1 MHDRDI
7 AQLLLEI
14 DAVGFTPR
22 QPITFKSGIVSPVYV
37 DNRRIIFWPQHW
49 QQVIAG
55 LQELIERQDLEFD
68 VIAGI
73 ATGGVPHSSALA
85 FTLGVPSVYVRKES
99 KEHGTQNRIEG
110 GDIGGKRVLL
120 VEDMV
125 TTGGSSLNG
134 VTLLREYGAEVA
146 DCLTIT
152 TYGFPM
158 AYHAFQVAGVRLHP
172 LTDFYTIVQEGVN
185 LGKLE
190 ASDID
195 IIEDWLHEP
204 HQWAE
209 RQGLV
214 DPEEY

>member
-1 MHDRDI
+1 MQDRDF
-7 AQLLLEI
+7 ARLLLDI
-14 DAVGFTPR
+14 GAVGFIPR
-22 QPITFKSGIVSPVYV
+22 EPITFKSGIVSPVYV
-37 DNRRIIFWPQHW
+37 DNRCLIFSPEPWHAVIEGLADVIEA
-49 QQVIAG
+49 QQ
-55 LQELIERQDLEFD
+55 LEFD

-85 FTLGVPSVYVRKES
+85 YKLGVPQVYVRKES

-110 GDIGGKRVLL
+110 GDISGKHVLL

-134 VTLLREYGAEVA
+134 VTVMREAGAEIT
-146 DCLTIT
+146 DCLSIT

-158 AYHAFQVAGVRLHP
+158 AYHAFQVAAMRLHP

-185 LGKLE
+185 LGKLD
-190 ASDID
+190 ASDIE
-195 IIEDWLHEP
+195 IIEDWLNEP

-209 RQGLV
+209 RQGLT
-214 DPEEY
+214 DAEEY